1 MSFWLFSVCSI
12 FAVTMLMPI
21 NLKNNVDIG
30 DGRTDSNNTDWSTT
44 ANPTPTNSTGYDWL
58 DLISDANSYLSVHL
72 LFTYIFTLLALYFIQ
87 DNYQKFIR
95 ARQLYSLELVHS
107 IPARTVMVTHLPE
120 YLRGERAL
128 AEYFESMGL
137 SVESVSVCREVGA
150 LKRFL
155 DMRTAALLRL
165 ESAWTR
171 YVRNPSTVDVQPPLQ
186 QQQDRSPLIDVNVD
200 DRDAEASPQVTTVPN
215 RPRPTLRT
223 KWFGRKVD
231 ALEYLQQEFEKADE
245 QVKTRRKNGRFRA
258 THSAFVTFENM
269 SSAQMAAQVAYA
281 SNPQQ
286 CLTSLAPEP
295 RDIVWSNVTHSPMTL
310 RVREWMVMCAMGLL
324 LFFWLVPTSALA
336 TLLSFKEI
344 KKIWPQLGELIDA
357 NPRVRAIVQNSLPSV
372 AIMSLNAV
380 LPFVLEGLLL
390 TICVGHWRGVSAS
403 KITVTTENRDP
414 PGIDLG
420 MAAVWRTVKPMI
432 AR

>member
-1 MSFWLFSVCSI
+1 
-12 FAVTMLMPI
+12 
-21 NLKNNVDIG
+21 
-30 DGRTDSNNTDWSTT
+30 
-44 ANPTPTNSTGYDWL
+44 
-58 DLISDANSYLSVHL
+58 
-72 LFTYIFTLLALYFIQ
+72 
-87 DNYQKFIR
+87 
-95 ARQLYSLELVHS
+95 
-107 IPARTVMVTHLPE
+107 MVTHLPE

-200 DRDAEASPQVTTVPN
+200 DRDAEALPRLTMVPN

-269 SSAQMAAQVAYA
+269 SSAVSEEVVLRTHKADGCDCDQQMAAQVAHA
-281 SNPQQ
+281 PTPQQ

-310 RVREWMVMCAMGLL
+310 RVRESMVMCAMGLL

-380 LPFVLEGLLL
+380 LPFVLEGILHCLRR
-390 TICVGHWRGVSAS
+390 H
-403 KITVTTENRDP
+403 
-414 PGIDLG
+414 
-420 MAAVWRTVKPMI
+420 
-432 AR
+432 